1 MGYVV
6 RFLRYMCSRKVFI
19 LMKLLVVASLTFPL
33 WIRVTHYINIL
44 FLFFMI
50 RSGIQI
56 LAAHPRLYW
65 TDSSDPKTAWLKFTR
80 KQVPKDQLYTAA
92 DSEIEASPWLA
103 LPGGGN
109 LGLGRHWHFFSLIF
123 WILNGVVYVAL
134 LFLTGEWSRLIPTSW
149 DIFPHAWESLVT
161 YVTLHVP
168 PESAFRPY
176 DGLQQLTYAGVVF
189 LLTPFMILLGAAM
202 SPSIEAHY
210 PWYVRLFGGKQGARS
225 LHFLGMVA
233 FTLFVVV
240 HVTLVLVVHFQDNI
254 RNIVLGSSQGS
265 VSEAVILAII
275 ALLVIFAIH
284 VWATLYTRGHLR
296 QMQQV
301 LGRVADPLYTFFL
314 ARQSSNQN
322 YTPAQITPY
331 FWINGRPPET
341 EEYKQEVAHTFADYK
356 LEVSGLCARSLHLSL
371 EDIHR
376 LPQQEQIT
384 LHNCIQG
391 WSGIAKWTGVP
402 LTEILT
408 LCEPSPRAKYVV
420 FWSYQTGKEGY
431 KHVPEEKQNRFFYET
446 LSLDIVK
453 HPQTILAYAMNDTPL
468 TIEHG
473 APLRLR
479 CETQLG
485 FKMVKYLRKIELV
498 EEYSHIYDGQGGFR
512 EDIQYFAM
520 EAGI

>member
-1 MGYVV
+1 MTD
-6 RFLRYMCSRKVFI
+6 FLRNPQRVRQEVRSY
-19 LMKLLVVASLTFPL
+19 LYGLLLVGPAGTPRTLLGRAVAGEAGVPF
-33 WIRVTHYINIL
+33 L
-44 FLFFMI
+44 FLSIPLLFEMVRTSGESDRGIFGDARSPRTPHQAEEETSVQRGHRMIHDFFEQGNKATPCVLYI
-50 RSGIQI
+50 DE
-56 LAAHPRLYW
+56 LEALAHPEMREVYEPW
-65 TDSSDPKTAWLKFTR
+65 QH
-80 KQVPKDQLYTAA
+80 QVRM
-92 DSEIEASPWLA
+92 EINGYSNASPA
-103 LPGGGN
+103 MVVMATVPRREQIEQLP
-109 LGLGRHWHFFSLIF
+109 
-123 WILNGVVYVAL
+123 L
-134 LFLTGEWSRLIPTSW
+134 LQGCF
-149 DIFPHAWESLVT
+149 DH
-161 YVTLHVP
+161 
-168 PESAFRPY
+168 
-176 DGLQQLTYAGVVF
+176 
-189 LLTPFMILLGAAM
+189 
-202 SPSIEAHY
+202 EAHY
-210 PWYVRLFGGKQGARS
+210 PWNVQLFGGKQGARS

-265 VSEAVILAII
+265 VSKVVILAII
-275 ALLVIFAIH
+275 ALLVVLAIH
-284 VWATLYTRGHLR
+284 VWATLYTRSHLR

-322 YTPAQITPY
+322 YTPAQITSY

-371 EDIHR
+371 EDMHS

-408 LCEPSPRAKYVV
+408 LCEPSPQAKYVV
-420 FWSYQTGKEGY
+420 FWSYQTGKQEY
-431 KHVPEEKQNRFFYET
+431 KEVPEEKQDRFFYEA

-453 HPQTILAYAMNDTPL
+453 HPQTILAYAMNDKPL

>member
-6 RFLRYMCSRKVFI
+6 CFLRYMCSRKVFI

-322 YTPAQITPY
+322 YTPAQITSY

>member
-1 MGYVV
+1 MNV
-6 RFLRYMCSRKVFI
+6 
-19 LMKLLVVASLTFPL
+19 LVVASLTFPL

-65 TDSSDPKTAWLKFTR
+65 TDSSDPKTAWLTFTR
-80 KQVPKDQLYTAA
+80 KQVPTDQLYTAA
-92 DSEIEASPWLA
+92 DSEVEASPWLA

-149 DIFPHAWESLVT
+149 DIFPRAWESLVT

-168 PESAFRPY
+168 PDSAFHPY

-202 SPSIEAHY
+202 SPSIEAHF

-265 VSEAVILAII
+265 VSEAIILAII
-275 ALLVIFAIH
+275 ALLVVLAIH

-322 YTPAQITPY
+322 YTPAQITSY

-371 EDIHR
+371 EDLHR

-408 LCEPSPRAKYVV
+408 LCEPSPQAKYVV
-420 FWSYQTGKEGY
+420 FWSYQTGKQAY
-431 KHVPEEKQNRFFYET
+431 KEVPEEKQDRFFYET

-453 HPQTILAYAMNDTPL
+453 HPQTILAYAMNDKPL

>member
-6 RFLRYMCSRKVFI
+6 CFLRYMCSRKVFI

-322 YTPAQITPY
+322 YTPAQITSY

-420 FWSYQTGKEGY
+420 FWSYQTGKQAY
-431 KHVPEEKQNRFFYET
+431 KEVPEEKQDRFFYET